1 MQEQNRKPI
10 ALFLSMPI
18 LAWALYDFAN
28 TIFSANIVT
37 LFFPQ
42 YITEI
47 VGTNPRLE
55 QISSTIIAYAN
66 AVSAFLLIVFSPLFG
81 VLMDRTNRRQKY
93 VVIFTVFTV
102 VASILMG
109 VFGGVNS
116 GTIFGI
122 PNGLFLT
129 ILFFVFA
136 KFTYGSGNVFY
147 DGMLSSLGSRKEVP
161 LISGFGVALGYL
173 GTLFGIFSVLLIVGD
188 APIHNAFW
196 LSGILFLIFSIPLFL
211 INKDRG
217 AKHPKTKES
226 FLTGYK
232 EIYQSF
238 KEVKK
243 YPSIFFFMIAYFF
256 INDALATAIAMMQPY
271 ATTVV
276 GFEASAFLVVFMV
289 ATLFSIVG
297 ALVFG
302 FINQKNGS
310 KPTFSIIGIIL
321 ATAITIAAL
330 PLPMWTFWLAASMF
344 GIAMGSVWV
353 VSRTIIIELA
363 PDGREG
369 QFFGLFAFS
378 AKMSAIVGPFIY
390 GTITLVLSDLGTVA
404 SRIAITSLLLMVLI
418 GLYFHSK
425 VKLPTPKS
433 S

>member
-1 MQEQNRKPI
+1 MQERNRKPI

-47 VGTNPRLE
+47 VGTNARLE
-55 QISSTIIAYAN
+55 QISSTVIAYAN
-66 AVSAFLLIVFSPLFG
+66 ATSAILLIIFSPLFG
-81 VLMDRTNRRQKY
+81 VLMDRTKKRQKY
-93 VVIFTVFTV
+93 VVIFTILTV

-109 VFGGVNS
+109 FFGGINS

-147 DGMLSSLGSRKEVP
+147 DGMLSSLGSKKEVP

-173 GTLFGIFSVLLIVGD
+173 GTLVGIFSVLIIVGD

-196 LSGILFLIFSIPLFL
+196 LSGILFLLFSLPLFFV
-211 INKDRG
+211 NKDRVKKQ
-217 AKHPKTKES
+217 AKTKAS

-238 KEVKK
+238 KEAKK
-243 YPSIFFFMIAYFF
+243 HPSIFFFMIAYFF

-276 GFEASAFLVVFMV
+276 GFESSAFLIVFMV
-289 ATLFSIVG
+289 ATLFSIIG

-302 FINQKNGS
+302 FINQKYGS

-321 ATAITIAAL
+321 ATAILIAAL
-330 PLPMWTFWLAASMF
+330 PLPMWTFWIAASMF

-353 VSRTIIIELA
+353 VSRTVIIELA
-363 PDGREG
+363 PNGHEG

-390 GTITLVLSDLGTVA
+390 GSITLVLSDFGTIA
-404 SRIAITSLLLMVLI
+404 SRIAITSLLLMVLV

-425 VKLPTPKS
+425 VKLPTPKV
-433 S
+433 

>member
-66 AVSAFLLIVFSPLFG
+66 AASAFLLIVFSPLFG

-161 LISGFGVALGYL
+161 LISGYGVALGYL